1 MRFQQ
6 GAARKPDLHSHA
18 RPARVLQRA
27 CACGQHTHGESECA
41 ECRKKQAGALQ
52 RAASGPAANVA
63 PPIVHDVLRAPGQ
76 PLDVATRAFMEPRF
90 GGWHTDVHPVDASP
104 QRSTA
109 GLAIESHEAVSE
121 REAEVIST
129 RVTRTPDAAAQPRGF
144 DFSRVR
150 VHNDE
155 RAAESARSVGA
166 LAYTVGEHVVF
177 GAGQY
182 APGSPGGQQ
191 LLAHELTHVI
201 QQRGASGLQQRA
213 LQRRGGTAGG
223 FFSNFGRS
231 FVGLFG
237 AEIGFS
243 EDTLQSYL
251 KTLDT
256 TGDIEDDFDS
266 DDKARAIVMAWRVG
280 GSPYVLTAQR
290 KALLIREM
298 QSGPTGDD
306 DEQAI
311 LEILERSY
319 TSELAY
325 IFGAGGV
332 AARELNGDFHGQE
345 WDWLQ
350 DFYVRRFT
358 GGMAAVLKG
367 SIQPIGQPVDFGTD
381 IRAGSL
387 IDSTLP
393 GAVGEWNVA
402 CVLGILCSQDRG
414 VVAQLPNL
422 TVRVANTVTEVYWE
436 FDGTAWSRKTRSRGA
451 FSNADERVIGLKQS
465 ASCAIAASNIIHEVR
480 HQNQPDQW
488 TTLEKEKDAYTFEE
502 DWTIQRGLPGR
513 SKFRTTQPDGKE
525 TTNASAIDSYVRN
538 RYSGG
543 TAAPGEQVIGHTT
556 AGNAQV
562 RRPNGSRYER
572 APQPGDSH
580 QDFEQTKQGLDSLPT
595 IRKEQWICPSTKG
608 GGS

>member
-1 MRFQQ
+1 
-6 GAARKPDLHSHA
+6 
-18 RPARVLQRA
+18 
-27 CACGQHTHGESECA
+27 
-41 ECRKKQAGALQ
+41 
-52 RAASGPAANVA
+52 VA
-63 PPIVHDVLRAPGQ
+63 PPIVHEVLRAPGQ
-76 PLDVATRAFMEPRF
+76 PLDAATRAFMEPRF
-90 GGWHTDVHPVDASP
+90 GHWRRDIVTGAAAP
-104 QRSTA
+104 QRASS
-109 GLAIESHEAVSE
+109 GLAIEPHETDGE
-121 REAEVIST
+121 REAEAIASRLTQAPPAEAPVN
-129 RVTRTPDAAAQPRGF
+129 GF
-144 DFSRVR
+144 DFSHVR
-150 VHNDE
+150 MHADAQ
-155 RAAESARSVGA
+155 AAESARSVGA

-177 GAGQY
+177 GTGQY
-182 APGSPGGQQ
+182 APDTPGGLQ

-201 QQRGASGLQQRA
+201 QQGGAAGVQRRA
-213 LQRRGGTAGG
+213 LQRRGGTPGG
-223 FFSNFGRS
+223 FFSNLGRS

-237 AEIGFS
+237 ADIGFS

-251 KTLDT
+251 KALDA

-280 GSPYVLTAQR
+280 GSPYALTARR

-298 QSGPTGDD
+298 QSGFTGDD

-332 AARELNGDFHGQE
+332 SARKLNGDFHGQE

-350 DFYVRRFT
+350 DFYVRRFE
-358 GGMAAVLKG
+358 GGMDAVLKG
-367 SIQPIGQPVDFGTD
+367 SIKPIGQPVDFGTD
-381 IRAGSL
+381 IRVGSL
-387 IDSTLP
+387 IDSELP
-393 GAVGEWNVA
+393 GAVREWNVA
-402 CVLGILCSQDRG
+402 CVLGILCSQDRS

-436 FDGTAWSRKTRSRGA
+436 FDGSAWVRKTRSRGA

-465 ASCAIAASNIIHEVR
+465 ATCPVAASNIIHEVR

-502 DWTIQRGLPGR
+502 DWTIKRGLPGR
-513 SKFRTTQPDGKE
+513 PPFRTTKPDGAE
-525 TTNASAIDSYVRN
+525 TPDTSAIEAYVRK

-543 TAAPGEQVIGHTT
+543 TAVPGEQVIGHT
-556 AGNAQV
+556 AAENAQV
-562 RRPNGSRYER
+562 RRPDGSKYER
-572 APQPGDSH
+572 AAQPGDSH
-580 QDFEQTKQGLDSLPT
+580 QDFEQTKQELDKLPT
-595 IRKEQWICPSTKG
+595 VPKDQWACPNTKS